1 MCGIAGIYE
10 LRGPGSS
17 ELGPVL
23 GRMLDVMAHR
33 GPDDRGQERLENL
46 WLGHLRLS
54 ILDLSPRGHQPMS
67 VAGGR
72 LVISYNGE
80 VYNYLELRRELEA
93 MGARFVSDSD
103 TEVILQAY
111 AHWGLDCFQRFNGMW
126 AVAIWDRPSRRLVLC
141 RDRVGIKPL
150 YYCLDGDRL
159 AFASEVKAL
168 LAYRRL
174 TKLPLE
180 LDQAALETYL
190 RTGLVDGLEEGFFRG
205 VKRLKAGQCMVWEE
219 GRQVATPPYW
229 DLPATALGLRQAQA
243 GRGDEDLAEELRAL
257 LGDAMALHTRAD
269 VPVGVC
275 LSGGLDSSAV
285 AALVSP
291 HIASLDTFTAWFP
304 EGEEYNELEHAAKVV
319 ERYRLNS
326 FPTQVRGEAL
336 LDKLPDLLWHLDEP
350 TLAMGVYPQWHV
362 MEEAAKR
369 VTVVMDGQGGD
380 EIFAGYDFYAPRRLY
395 GLLREGRTKEY
406 QQTLAGYAANY
417 GRERADSL
425 GQEVKALFMQDA
437 ASQLPEIFPGH
448 LDNMLF
454 QELTVSRLPALLR
467 YEDRLSM
474 AFSIESRVP
483 LLDYRLIEFAFALDE
498 GRKVGPGW
506 SKHLF
511 RQSLSRILPAEV
523 AWRKDKKGFPTPFA
537 VWADQGLREAIRELL
552 LGGRSWLAQALGR
565 QAIEGLFAAWDQGSK
580 DHWTLWRLVS
590 LELWQRTYL
599 ARLDHELAQ
608 PAGQTHTRPPRV
620 LPQAASPK
628 PTDAGTS
635 TPEPAAPSATEPT
648 SPTVPSLEA
657 VITLDYETFDTD
669 DLLLDEGLAID
680 WRQDLIAPTER
691 FARLLEEHG
700 AKLTVMWDTA
710 EYFWLQDHGHEQ
722 PVAAIREQLTD
733 LVRRGH
739 DVQLHLHPAWTR
751 VEKRGERWLWHQP
764 GLTAP
769 AMAPADFEA
778 LVARSVTEMEALFR
792 PIRPDYQVLGY
803 RARGYQVE
811 PFGVIADTLK
821 RHGIRADSSYHG
833 QGPLAVRTPVL
844 TQGVDLAEADFIE
857 YPIFQVGDER
867 WDFSGPEAFVDLPLR
882 ALPEN
887 PTRGQCLVMIGHCKQ
902 RIHYEKIAACL
913 EGLKR
918 RFGADLAFNTWRE
931 SIARNLTRLPRVPK
945 AKPGF
950 SPEYFEAR
958 WQEDDPFAS
967 AQVQDPYYQRLLDLL
982 PARAGSLLDLGAAEG
997 LFTARLAQRVGAR
1010 LALGVDISAT
1020 AVERARGRFPH
1031 LEFRA
1036 ADLLAFRDPRRFDLI
1051 VSSQNIYYFRPN
1063 ERAAILANLEAMLSS
1078 EGRVVL
1084 AWWTG
1089 AKRGFQEETIEAEF
1103 ARFFAIEHAETY
1115 TAPPGA
1121 AIKESHRILVGRRR
1135 LSLAEE
1141 DLLGGLHWPGRKVV
1155 CLSRRGEDL
1164 RQRFAWQCAGW
1175 SQDPGAACDV
1185 LILDQPD
1192 PRALAGLRLNGS
1204 LVMADDQADGMEGV
1218 LWVRVAG
1225 GWRLGARSG
1234 SIRLATPAQTSPV
1247 PRVAGGAP
1255 KEIIFAKLNPQLRIF
1270 KQALALKKLGGY
1282 KLTLIAVGVDQGLY
1296 GGLFDE
1302 IITIRTHQELIDLVN
1317 QRRPYLYHVHAEPNV
1332 LPGLVATHARVPVIY
1347 DAYDFAGLR
1356 NGVAA
1361 LPEDERAAE
1370 RYCLENAAGIVN
1382 KFTPEVLDYYR
1393 SEGYRISAPVLYYGD
1408 YCVDDW
1414 LVPISPNG
1422 HYPDEW
1428 HLVHVG
1434 AVAPASYDHEQF
1446 RHMQF
1451 HDVARILDR
1460 QGIHL
1465 HIYPNPYQ
1473 GAREVFGCYDALDRE
1488 LRCFH
1493 FHDPVSPL
1501 RLNQEIARYH
1511 WGSNLAGH
1519 PRPVI
1524 RDAVVA
1530 IGNKLTSYME
1540 SGLPILALDTLRHA
1554 AQLVDDLGAGLSLG
1568 WGDLEHLDGHLRRAY
1583 SACRAGVERARRDFS
1598 ISHHGH
1604 RLAEFYRQVA
1614 G

>member
-10 LRGPGSS
+10 LNGPGSP

-33 GPDDRGQERLENL
+33 GPDDRGQEQLDNL

-54 ILDLSPRGHQPMS
+54 ILDLSPRGHQPMG

-80 VYNYLELRRELEA
+80 VYNYLELRRELESL
-93 MGARFVSDSD
+93 GARFFSDSD

-126 AVAIWDRPSRRLVLC
+126 ALAIWERATRRLVLC

-150 YYCLDGDRL
+150 YYCTDGERL

-174 TKLPLE
+174 TNLPLE
-180 LDQAALETYL
+180 LNQAALETYL
-190 RTGLVDGLEEGFFRG
+190 RTGLVDGLEDGLFRG
-205 VKRLKAGQCMVWEE
+205 VKRLKPGQCLVWED
-219 GRQVATPPYW
+219 GRPVATQPYW
-229 DLPATALGLRQAQA
+229 DLPGRALALRQEQA
-243 GRGDEDLAEELRAL
+243 GRGEEDLAGELLEL
-257 LGDAMALHTRAD
+257 LRDAMAVHTRSD

-291 HIASLDTFTAWFP
+291 HIANLDTFTAWFP
-304 EGEEYNELEHAAKVV
+304 EGEEYNELAHAQKVV
-319 ERYRLNS
+319 ERYGLNS

-395 GLLREGRTKEY
+395 GLMREGRTKEY

-417 GRERADSL
+417 GRARADAL

-437 ASQLPEIFPGH
+437 ARQLPEVFPGH

-511 RQSLSRILPAEV
+511 RQALGRVLPTEV

-537 VWADQGLREAIRELL
+537 IWADQGLRAAIRELL
-552 LGGRSWLAQALGR
+552 LGGGSWLAQTLGR
-565 QAIEGLFAAWDQGSK
+565 QPIEGLLTAWDQGRK

-599 ARLDHELAQ
+599 ARLDRELAR
-608 PAGQTHTRPPRV
+608 PAGQTTTRPPRV
-620 LPQAASPK
+620 QPHAVVTEQAA
-628 PTDAGTS
+628 TS
-635 TPEPAAPSATEPT
+635 EPAPRPAAPPARAPQ
-648 SPTVPSLEA
+648 PAAAPPLEA

-680 WRQDLIAPTER
+680 WQRDLIQPTER
-691 FARLLEEHG
+691 LARLLEEHG

-710 EYFWLQDHGHEQ
+710 EYFWLKDHGQDQ
-722 PVAAIREQLTD
+722 PAAAIRRQLAD

-739 DVQLHLHPAWTR
+739 DVQLHLHPAWAT
-751 VEKRGERWLWHQP
+751 VEKRGSRWLWHRP

-769 AMAPADFEA
+769 AMAPDQFEA
-778 LVARSVTEMEALFR
+778 LVARSVAEMEALFR
-792 PIRPDYQVLGY
+792 PIRPDYRVLGY

-811 PFGVIADTLK
+811 PFGVIAQTLK

-833 QGPLAVRTPVL
+833 QGPLAVRTPML

-857 YPIFQVGDER
+857 YPIFRAGDER
-867 WDFSGPEAFVDLPLR
+867 WDFSGPEAFADLPLR
-882 ALPEN
+882 ALPEK
-887 PTRGQCLVMIGHCKQ
+887 PIRGLCLVMIGHCKQ
-902 RIHYEKIAACL
+902 RIHYEKVAACL
-913 EGLKR
+913 AGLRR

-931 SIARNLTRLPRVPK
+931 SIARNLPRLPIEPK
-945 AKPGF
+945 PKPGF

-958 WQEDDPFAS
+958 WQESDPFAS

-982 PARAGSLLDLGAAEG
+982 PAQAGSLLDLGAAEG
-997 LFTARLAQRVGAR
+997 IFTERMARRVGAG
-1010 LALGVDISAT
+1010 LALGVDISTT
-1020 AVERARGRFPH
+1020 AVERAQGRFPD

-1051 VSSQNIYYFRPN
+1051 VSSQNIYYFRPA
-1063 ERAAILANLEAMLSS
+1063 ERAAILANLEAMLAP

-1089 AKRGFQEETIEAEF
+1089 ARRGHQEEAIEEEF
-1103 ARFFAIEHAETY
+1103 ARFFAVEHAETY

-1121 AIKESHRILVGRRR
+1121 AIKEQHRILVGRRR
-1135 LSLAEE
+1135 LSPAEE
-1141 DLLGGLHWPGRKVV
+1141 DLLGGLFWPGRRVV
-1155 CLSRRGEDL
+1155 CRSRRGDDL
-1164 RQRFAWQCAGW
+1164 RQRFAWQCAQW
-1175 SQDPGAACDV
+1175 SQAPGAACDV
-1185 LILDQPD
+1185 LILDRPD
-1192 PRALAGLRLNGS
+1192 PAALAGLRMNGA
-1204 LVMADDQADGMEGV
+1204 LILADDQADAVDGV
-1218 LWVRVAG
+1218 IWVRSAG
-1225 GWRLGARSG
+1225 GWRMGARSG
-1234 SIRLATPAQTSPV
+1234 EIVLAASTRADQAPRLS
-1247 PRVAGGAP
+1247 GGAP
-1255 KEIIFAKLNPQLRIF
+1255 KEIVFAKVNPQLRIF
-1270 KQALALKKLGGY
+1270 KQALALNKLGGY
-1282 KLTLIAVGVDQGLY
+1282 KLTLIAVGVDRALY

-1302 IITIRTHQELIDLVN
+1302 IILVKTHQELIDLVN
-1317 QRRPYLYHVHAEPNV
+1317 QRRPHLYHVHAEPNV
-1332 LPGLVATHARVPVIY
+1332 LPALVAAHAKAPVIY

-1361 LPEDERAAE
+1361 LAEEERAAE

-1393 SEGYRISAPVLYYGD
+1393 SEGYRITAPVLYYGD

-1414 LVPISPNG
+1414 LAPISPNG
-1422 HYPDEW
+1422 HQPEEW
-1428 HLVHVG
+1428 HIVHVG
-1434 AVAPASYDHEQF
+1434 AVAPASYDREQF

-1519 PRPVI
+1519 PQPVI
-1524 RDAVVA
+1524 KDAVVA
-1530 IGNKLTSYME
+1530 IGNKLTSYLE

-1554 AQLVDDLGAGLSLG
+1554 AQLVESIGAGLSVGWSDLG
-1568 WGDLEHLDGHLRRAY
+1568 SLDTHLRRAY
-1583 SACRAGVERARRDFS
+1583 SASRAGVERARRDFS